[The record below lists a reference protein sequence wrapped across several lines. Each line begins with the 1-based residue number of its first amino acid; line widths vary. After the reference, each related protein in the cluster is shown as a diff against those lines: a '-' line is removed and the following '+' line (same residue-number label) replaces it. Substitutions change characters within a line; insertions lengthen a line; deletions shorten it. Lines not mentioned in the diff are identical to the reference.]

1 MTAVEL
7 EKNLREDYA
16 KFVRASLISS
26 VSGEDPGAEDEVG
39 RGTPEA
45 AILYCDTQV
54 QGEAACHRV
63 SITLELTTKFRCS
76 FYSKFGEGI

>member
-16 KFVRASLISS
+16 KFVTASLISS
-26 VSGEDPGAEDEVG
+26 VSGEAPGAEDEVG

-54 QGEAACHRV
+54 QEEAACHCV
-63 SITLELTTKFRCS
+63 CQNN
-76 FYSKFGEGI
+76 SKAVNEISR

>member
-16 KFVRASLISS
+16 KFVRALLISS

-54 QGEAACHRV
+54 HAIVYVRIAVKQ
-63 SITLELTTKFRCS
+63 STKFRGS
-76 FYSKFGEGI
+76 FYNI

>member
-7 EKNLREDYA
+7 EKNLREVCDGVTDLWCDTRHTA
-16 KFVRASLISS
+16 
-26 VSGEDPGAEDEVG
+26 GEDPGAEDEVG

-54 QGEAACHRV
+54 QGESACHRI
-63 SITLELTTKFRCS
+63 SITLELSTKFRGS
-76 FYSKFGEGI
+76 FSKFGEGI